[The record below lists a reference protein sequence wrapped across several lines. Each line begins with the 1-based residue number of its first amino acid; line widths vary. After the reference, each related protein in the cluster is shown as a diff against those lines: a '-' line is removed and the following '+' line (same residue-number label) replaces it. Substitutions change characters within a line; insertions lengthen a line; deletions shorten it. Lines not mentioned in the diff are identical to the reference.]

1 MLPLEGLV
9 VLDFSQYY
17 AGPSAT
23 LRLADLGARV
33 IKIERTGTGDQNRQ
47 LRLKNLEVD
56 GDSLL
61 FHTLN
66 RNKDSYGANL
76 KDPEDL
82 ARVRSLVAKA
92 DVLVQNFRPGVMER
106 LGLGYGDTRVLNP
119 RLVYASVSGYGRSG
133 PWKDKPGQ
141 DLLVQARS
149 GAGYLQGR
157 DIDPPMPTSMAVAD
171 AFTGAY
177 LVQGVLACVVRRE
190 KTGEGGLVEVSLMES
205 MLDAQIDMFVTY
217 LRDREVPER
226 CIVNGGHIYNAAPY
240 GFYQTTDGYLAL
252 AMASIRT
259 LAEVIGT
266 DDLDDYFEERAKF
279 DHRDEVKGIIARHLR
294 AATTAEW
301 IERFGERDVWC
312 GEVLE
317 WRELVEHDG
326 FKSMDLLIE
335 VTRPSGAS
343 VQTLRCPIRIDGVV
357 LKSPKWAPVIG
368 EHNAEIDQEFE
379 LDPDPSGE
387 RSAP

>member
-1 MLPLEGLV
+1 MTLPLDGLI

-33 IKIERTGTGDQNRQ
+33 IKIERSGTGDLNRQ
-47 LRLKNLEVD
+47 LRLKNLDVD

-66 RNKDSYGANL
+66 RNKESYGVNL
-76 KDPEDL
+76 KDADDL
-82 ARVRSLVAKA
+82 ARVRSLITRA

-106 LGLGYGDTRVLNP
+106 LGLGYEDVRTLNT
-119 RLVYASVSGYGRSG
+119 RLVYASVSGYGPTG

-149 GAGYLQGR
+149 GVGYLQGR
-157 DIDPPMPTSMAVAD
+157 DIDPPMPTSIAVAD

-177 LVQGVLACVVRRE
+177 LVQGILACIVRRE
-190 KTGEGGLVEVSLMES
+190 RTGEGGLVDISLMES

-217 LRDREVPER
+217 LRDGEVPER
-226 CIVNGGHIYNAAPY
+226 CVVNGGHIYNAAPY
-240 GFYQTTDGYLAL
+240 GFYQTTDGYVAL

-259 LAEVIGT
+259 LAEVMEA
-266 DDLDDYFEERAKF
+266 DDLDEFYEESAKF
-279 DHRDEVKGIIARHLR
+279 EHRDEVKRIIARHLR
-294 AATTAEW
+294 TATTAEW

-317 WRELVEHDG
+317 WRDLIEHDG
-326 FKSMDLLIE
+326 FKSMDLLYE

-343 VQTLRCPIRIDGVV
+343 FQTLRCPIRIDGEV
-357 LKSPKWAPVIG
+357 LKSRKWAPAVG
-368 EHNAEIDQEFE
+368 EDNAAIDQE
-379 LDPDPSGE
+379 LLVDPVDSG
-387 RSAP
+387 P